1 MFGVK
6 RKLETAFAEL
16 AASLPPATDLAAGLM
31 PAFGPDGPK
40 GGKDLRR
47 GDLGGWILPRMLPQ
61 YEYKLS
67 QQSLKF
73 LRAFARMGTNAQA
86 LVMEL
91 DGLLEAIQLLEH
103 AELVYESRRTE
114 PNDSP
119 AISYWS
125 ATQLGLATLASGKA
139 AVRQRVKDRTGAASA
154 IGPSTVTPP
163 RPSVAQRLQELENLR
178 ATSVISDAEYTAKRT
193 QVIGE
198 I

>member
-1 MFGVK
+1 MFGLK

-16 AASLPPATDLAAGLM
+16 ATSLPPATDLAAELM

-40 GGKDLRR
+40 YGT
-47 GDLGGWILPRMLPQ
+47 DLGTSDLVGWISRQ
-61 YEYKLS
+61 YEHRLS
-67 QQSLKF
+67 EQSLKA
-73 LRAFARMGTNAQA
+73 LRAFARMGTAAQA
-86 LVMEL
+86 LGMEL

-103 AELVYESRRTE
+103 AELVYENRRTE
-114 PNDSP
+114 QND
-119 AISYWS
+119 YWS

-139 AVRQRVKDRTGAASA
+139 AVRQRVKDGTGAASA

-178 ATSVISDAEYTAKRT
+178 ATGVISDAEYTAKRA